1 MNMLTTTNRLGSKP
15 DNLSVAFY
23 RFTCGNIT
31 NGNFMTGG
39 DIAEGFQLFFR
50 KPVPAATG
58 CLAMTT
64 SSLSFSL
71 STGFVFIDI
80 ALLEFIG

>member
-50 KPVPAATG
+50 KPGTG
-58 CLAMTT
+58 GDR
-64 SSLSFSL
+64 LS
-71 STGFVFIDI
+71 GDDDIIFII
-80 ALLEFIG
+80 